1 MRFLLKIFALCTVFI
16 PASTSSPLERHGCH
30 DNNNDHT
37 SPVVTIDSGVI
48 IGKNAH
54 VPGSTE
60 TVHQFL
66 GIPFAKPPV
75 KNLRFS
81 PPEHPLPW
89 NKPMHTTKSPPA
101 CIQDFGNKTSGSEFQ
116 KALFNT
122 PPAPGESE
130 DCLYLNV
137 YRPKGDYTGKPI
149 LFWIFGGGYRF
160 GASSYPFYDGS
171 SLAANQDIIVVTA
184 NYRTNLFGF
193 PRSPQLP
200 LDKRNLGI
208 LDQRLALDWVKRNIH
223 AFGGDPKKVTIAGQ
237 SAGAVSVGHLINTAP
252 SNLPFRAAILQSGS
266 SLFQLPPNPPNSEF
280 SSWTGLVQRL
290 NCTNSSDAAVLECV
304 RGASVGTLRKIL
316 LETGL
321 PFQTPNMDDVTV
333 LESPAKAYAAGQ
345 VAKVPILIGS
355 TLDDGSTFAYGKG
368 DNVTAFINSLSF
380 PPEIAEAMIKLYA
393 PNSTATASLSTGRRI
408 ISQMITDSTFRCP
421 AGFVAN
427 LTATTLKVPV
437 WQYLFNDPAASHPD
451 YAELGVYHTS
461 DIAYV
466 FGTQGLRDPEQANKL
481 WLQKLWADFV
491 KNPQAGPSWKQYPS
505 VGLLRGDG
513 ANAIPTKDVRTL
525 DPICRV
531 WDKLYSSALLK
542 H

>member
-1 MRFLLKIFALCTVFI
+1 MRFFLETLAFCAVLI
-16 PASTSSPLERHGCH
+16 PATTASPLERLRSYDKVHA
-30 DNNNDHT
+30 

-48 IGKNAH
+48 IGKNAE
-54 VPGSTE
+54 VLGSKA

-75 KNLRFS
+75 KDLRFS
-81 PPEHPLPW
+81 PPERPLPW
-89 NKPMHTTKSPPA
+89 DKPRRTTKSPPA

-137 YRPKGDYTGKPI
+137 YRPSGDYDGKPI
-149 LFWIFGGGYRF
+149 LFWIYGGGYRF

-171 SLAANQDIIVVTA
+171 SLAANQDIIVVTV

-200 LDKRNLGI
+200 LDQRNLGI

-223 AFGGDPKKVTIAGQ
+223 AFGGDPDKVTIAGQ

-252 SNLPFRAAILQSGS
+252 ADLPFRAAILQSGS
-266 SLFQLPPNPPNSEF
+266 SLFQIPPSPPNSEF
-280 SSWTGLVQRL
+280 SSWTALVQRL
-290 NCTNSSDAAVLECV
+290 NCTVASDSAILECV
-304 RGASVGTLRKIL
+304 RGASADTLRGIL

-321 PFQTPNMDDVTV
+321 PFQKPNIDNVTV

-345 VAKVPILIGS
+345 AAKVPILIGS

-368 DNVTAFINSLSF
+368 DNVTAFIGSLSF
-380 PPEIAEAMIKLYA
+380 PPGVAEAITKLYA
-393 PNSTATASLSTGRRI
+393 PNSTATTGLSTGNQI

-421 AGFVAN
+421 AGFTAN
-427 LTATTLKVPV
+427 LTTTALKARV
-437 WQYLFNDPAASHPD
+437 WQYLFNDPAARHPEYPD
-451 YAELGVYHTS
+451 LGVYHTS

-466 FGTQGLRDPEQANKL
+466 FGTQGLRDPGQANKL

-491 KNPQAGPSWKQYPS
+491 KDPQAGPGWRQYPS
-505 VGLLRGDG
+505 VGLLMGDG
-513 ANAIPTKDVRTL
+513 TNAIPTKDVKTL
-525 DPICRV
+525 DPICRE
-531 WDKLYSSALLK
+531 WDRLYSLALLK
-542 H
+542 R